1 MDRIYKVGL
10 GIIIVILIASN
21 LFLLSKTK
29 SQYKSLDTLHQ
40 MITQVNKE
48 RKNLKQQLEIAESEK
63 YLSEEGE
70 ATNTGEKSQISTDS
84 GISENISFRD
94 VSNEFAVQLFT
105 FKTELLE
112 EKRKVLETIS
122 TPSIVDEIIPRSMI
136 DEVKKQAEGSA
147 TTTSETT
154 NDTGANNNGKESS
167 DPYFETAVSSTE
179 VYMLQEAP
187 NIAKSMVKV
196 EYQTKSKNNLAKTV
210 NYVECSLE
218 KGNDNKI
225 LVKSYKVLTMSE

>member
-1 MDRIYKVGL
+1 MDRIYKIGL

-29 SQYKSLDTLHQ
+29 SQYKSLNTLNQ
-40 MITQVNKE
+40 RITQVNKE
-48 RKNLKQQLEIAESEK
+48 RRNLKQQLEIAESEK

-70 ATNTGEKSQISTDS
+70 ATNTGEKSQLSTDS

-94 VSNEFAVQLFT
+94 VSNEFAIQLFT

-154 NDTGANNNGKESS
+154 NDTGANNGKESS